1 MGFQNSMQAKEFLVS
16 RIVAEAQREQISLT
30 EPERKE
36 LCFSEQY
43 PTLPDMMEVNERFE
57 AEYDSAEYEKKIKRL
72 SAKAFKHD
80 RQESP
85 DVAQRWR
92 EAISLLSK
100 EDHYILVMLDV
111 PRPANDVVR
120 LFTVG
125 IAVTAIGVAVTFAV
139 NWAGK
144 NDHFEIP
151 GYGKGVV
158 IAAVLALAA
167 FLSYTRAGKKVGD
180 SVGDAIMRVAKWLGM
195 R

>member
-1 MGFQNSMQAKEFLVS
+1 
-16 RIVAEAQREQISLT
+16 
-30 EPERKE
+30 
-36 LCFSEQY
+36 
-43 PTLPDMMEVNERFE
+43 
-57 AEYDSAEYEKKIKRL
+57 
-72 SAKAFKHD
+72 
-80 RQESP
+80 
-85 DVAQRWR
+85 
-92 EAISLLSK
+92 
-100 EDHYILVMLDV
+100 MLDV